1 MSLYTLQDQ
10 LGLLIKAYKDLKDR
24 ELNLQKKVS
33 SLESRVS
40 DLEQNVKELEEALL
54 VKQMSQS
61 EDQSALKQYIDSIIE
76 EIELTIKKL

>member
-1 MSLYTLQDQ
+1 MSLYTLQDK
-10 LGLLIKAYKDLKDR
+10 LGLLIKAYKELKDR
-24 ELNLQKKVS
+24 ELVLQKKIR

-40 DLEQNVKELEEALL
+40 GLEENVKELEEALL

>member
-1 MSLYTLQDQ
+1 MSLYTLQDK
-10 LGLLIKAYKDLKDR
+10 LGLLIKAYRALKDR

-33 SLESRVS
+33 SLESRVTG
-40 DLEQNVKELEEALL
+40 LEATVKELEEALL

-61 EDQSALKQYIDSIIE
+61 EDQSALKQYIDSVIE

>member
-1 MSLYTLQDQ
+1 MSLYTLQDK

-24 ELNLQKKVS
+24 ELHLQKKIS

-40 DLEQNVKELEEALL
+40 VLEENVKELEEALL